1 MWFLSYGFN
10 MWIVH
15 RDKGKKDEWV
25 QMFVYCRTLL
35 GHLTCTL
42 IPTQSIQESGKA
54 RPPAERCGHKSRKSS
69 EPPLCGSTKTGLKN
83 KKDKKGQKKKR
94 KERNLCVLSSPPGR
108 AAGPRSGLQHRLWA
122 VCSSWAG
129 VSHANGSCDGAVIIP
144 CRRQRLY

>member
-1 MWFLSYGFN
+1 MWFLSYGFY

-69 EPPLCGSTKTGLKN
+69 EPPLCRSTKTGLKN
-83 KKDKKGQKKKR
+83 KKDKKGQKKER
-94 KERNLCVLSSPPGR
+94 KETFVCSHPLPAELRGRAPGYSTGYGLCVPR
-108 AAGPRSGLQHRLWA
+108 GPASATRT
-122 VCSSWAG
+122 
-129 VSHANGSCDGAVIIP
+129 GAVMG
-144 CRRQRLY
+144 L